1 MTSTTSLKKID
12 LRWLWFQCKMLF
24 LPMLQLGP
32 EYPGEHLHLLFT
44 QIPPF
49 RQSGWQVAGIGK
61 KKERIINWTQWVLS
75 WKKTQNHE
83 QNKEKRLQQKQK
95 PKLRGGET
103 NF

>member
-1 MTSTTSLKKID
+1 
-12 LRWLWFQCKMLF
+12 MLF

-49 RQSGWQVAGIGK
+49 RQSGWQVAEIGK
-61 KKERIINWTQWVLS
+61 KKERIIKWTQWVLY
-75 WKKTQNHE
+75 WKKTQNQK
-83 QNKEKRLQQKQK
+83 QNKEKSLQQKQK